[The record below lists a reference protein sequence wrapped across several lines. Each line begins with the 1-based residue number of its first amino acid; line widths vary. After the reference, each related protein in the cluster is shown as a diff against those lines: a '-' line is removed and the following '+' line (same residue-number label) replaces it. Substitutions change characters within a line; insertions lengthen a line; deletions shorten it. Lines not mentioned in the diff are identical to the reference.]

1 LRRSIAQH
9 AKICVE
15 NSEDIFD
22 ALMLVKLLNDD
33 IDFRIHRYSK
43 CISKSTHN
51 FLAWLKEDYKKKL
64 RSHLR
69 QNFDLIKSEI

>member
-1 LRRSIAQH
+1 
-9 AKICVE
+9 
-15 NSEDIFD
+15 
-22 ALMLVKLLNDD
+22 LMLVKLLNDD

>member
-1 LRRSIAQH
+1 
-9 AKICVE
+9 VE

-22 ALMLVKLLNDD
+22 ALTLMKLLNDD
-33 IDFRIHRYSK
+33 IEFRINRYSK

-64 RSHLR
+64 RSFLR
-69 QNFDLIKSEI
+69 QNFDDIKSELNSK